1 MTETTKGQFKRWLT
15 APPRPHGA
23 VLKDRTVSNLE
34 LFYDL
39 AYVAVISQASRHLA
53 EHVSLEGFVGFVVVF
68 AMLWFAWFNGSLY
81 VELHGREDGR
91 TRLLVFLQMGLL
103 ALLAVFTG
111 EAAGA
116 TGPQFALV
124 YAVFLALMGAAWYSI
139 RELDRAERPEFLR
152 ITAFYVGGMII
163 STVVVGATAALPEA
177 SWRLVVWAI
186 FLTGWLG
193 LMLLGSRGSDRQVEG
208 ILPTDSL
215 VERFGLF
222 TIIVLGEVILGVVTG
237 LSAAGPDPLTIATG
251 SLAMVI
257 GFGFWWIY
265 FDLVGRRLPRSGGTI
280 WTWMLSH
287 LPIQLSIV
295 AAGAGI
301 VSLIE
306 HARDSATPPETAL
319 LLGGSVALGL
329 LALIVTERSLED
341 AVRLEVVYRPLGAVL
356 ATGAAI
362 ALLAGWLAPAP
373 WILAALLVAILTA
386 LWFFVVARMIRA
398 GVWGTEAAELSP
410 RAMADA
416 SD

>member
-1 MTETTKGQFKRWLT
+1 MTETPKAQFKRWLT

-39 AYVAVISQASRHLA
+39 AYVAVIAQASHHLA
-53 EHVSLEGFVGFVVVF
+53 EHVSLEGFIGFGIVF
-68 AMLWFAWFNGSLY
+68 TMLWFAWFNGSLY

-124 YAVFLALMGAAWYSI
+124 YALFLALMGGAWYSI

-152 ITAFYVGGMII
+152 ITGIYVTLMIV
-163 STVVVGATAALPEA
+163 STVVVGTTAALPEA
-177 SWRLVVWAI
+177 SWRVSVWAI
-186 FLTGWLG
+186 FLAGWLG
-193 LMLLGSRGSDRQVEG
+193 FMLLGSRGSDRQVEG

-237 LSAAGPDPLTIATG
+237 LSAVGPDALTIATG
-251 SLAMVI
+251 SFAMII

-265 FDLVGRRLPRSGGTI
+265 FDLVGRRLPREGGTI

-295 AAGAGI
+295 AAGAG
-301 VSLIE
+301 VVNLIE
-306 HARDSATPPETAL
+306 HAHEPTTPPETAL

-341 AVRLEVVYRPLGAVL
+341 ALRLEIVYRPLGTVL

-398 GVWGTEAAELSP
+398 GVWGTEAAEAAPQL
-410 RAMADA
+410 
-416 SD
+416 

>member
-1 MTETTKGQFKRWLT
+1 MTETPKAQFKRWLT
-15 APPRPHGA
+15 APPRAHGA

-39 AYVAVISQASRHLA
+39 AYVAVIAQASRHLA
-53 EHVSLEGFVGFVVVF
+53 EHVSLEGFIGFVVVF
-68 AMLWFAWFNGSLY
+68 TMLWFAWFNGSLY

-124 YAVFLALMGAAWYSI
+124 YALFLALMGGAWYSI

-152 ITAFYVGGMII
+152 ITGIYVTLMIV
-163 STVVVGATAALPEA
+163 STVVVGTTAALPEA
-177 SWRLVVWAI
+177 SWRVSVWAI
-186 FLTGWLG
+186 FLAGWLG
-193 LMLLGSRGSDRQVEG
+193 FMLLGSRGSDRQVEG

-237 LSAAGPDPLTIATG
+237 LSAVGPDALTIATG
-251 SLAMVI
+251 SFAMII

-265 FDLVGRRLPRSGGTI
+265 FDLVGRRLPREGGTI

-295 AAGAGI
+295 AAGAG
-301 VSLIE
+301 VVNLIE
-306 HARDSATPPETAL
+306 HAHEATTPPETAL

-398 GVWGTEAAELSP
+398 GAWGEQPAAP
-410 RAMADA
+410 G
-416 SD
+416 